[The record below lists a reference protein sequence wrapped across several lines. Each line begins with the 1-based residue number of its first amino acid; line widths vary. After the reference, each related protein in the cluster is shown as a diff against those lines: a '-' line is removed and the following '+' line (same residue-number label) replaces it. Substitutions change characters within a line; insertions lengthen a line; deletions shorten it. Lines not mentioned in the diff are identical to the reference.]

1 MGRYYRPLGVVLG
14 EVVKQ
19 GHARSFP
26 SSYQPVPAPLQLE
39 FAVQM
44 TCQSCV
50 DAVRTSLQGIA
61 GKNQM
66 NFCESKPETSGR
78 GWQIS

>member
-1 MGRYYRPLGVVLG
+1 MKKALEEGSRGALLQAFWG
-14 EVVKQ
+14 
-19 GHARSFP
+19 GHRGGSETGSRKKVSPALIGP
-26 SSYQPVPAPLQLE
+26 SLQLE

-61 GKNQM
+61 GKDRK
-66 NFCESKPETSGR
+66 SVV
-78 GWQIS
+78 